1 MHKSYFWRD
10 QTEIS
15 NPASDNQMVIFKA
28 LGVAPH
34 LTSSTNAKMEAEY
47 YKWF

>member
-1 MHKSYFWRD
+1 MHRSYFWRD

-15 NPASDNQMVIFKA
+15 NPATDNQMAIFKA

-34 LTSSTNAKMEAEY
+34 LI
-47 YKWF
+47 YKCQDGGKIL